1 MRKIKSLLL
10 SLVLAFVVFFGAF
23 AFKTPV
29 ASAANFHL
37 SYNEYAEKV
46 QTILGD
52 FCDFK
57 ARTAG
62 SAVEK
67 DAATYIRDYLMTN
80 ATKVSAKSDL
90 STENGIQEFK
100 FVSVYTG
107 LYETS
112 QNVIFEYKTDVKTSK
127 KVILACNYDA
137 PLKYDEETG
146 DYITYNNDALNVSA
160 AGVASLMILAETLP
174 NYNLGFNLEF
184 VFFGAGE
191 SSFAGSNF
199 YLNGLSEDEAKEV
212 LCVINI
218 DKVAL
223 GNNLY
228 FYMDEV
234 KTSFSKYVSSVVSS
248 FSKEIDLSHLNKTEY
263 VYNDLGL
270 GYSHIAIESDNVNFM
285 KRGIATINLFAGDYE
300 TGIVMGR
307 NEYNG
312 KELIS
317 YTDNDTLEYINKNLG
332 NNEIADNLYL
342 VNSAVET
349 LLTDADFEKNAAKS
363 YGKTNWFY
371 SIFAN
376 EKLVLWFT
384 IVAFAVILIISMYI
398 YYKLT
403 VKSYYAN
410 VEVEFLSSVMKISDH
425 VEKGPESKEVA
436 KVVGQVLAN
445 DIKKNKT
452 LKPEK
457 KKKDKK

>member
-1 MRKIKSLLL
+1 MI
-10 SLVLAFVVFFGAF
+10 FGGFTA
-23 AFKTPV
+23 KTSV
-29 ASAANFHL
+29 ASASNFQL
-37 SYNEYAEKV
+37 TYNEYSEKV
-46 QTILGD
+46 QTILSE
-52 FCDFK
+52 FCTFS

-62 SAVEK
+62 SKVEK
-67 DAATYIRDYLMTN
+67 DAATYIRDYLAVN
-80 ATKVSAKSDL
+80 ASKVTAKNDL
-90 STENGIQEFK
+90 STENGIQEFM
-100 FVSVYTG
+100 FVSDYTG
-107 LYETS
+107 VYETS
-112 QNVIFEYKTDVKTSK
+112 QNVIFEYKSNVKTNK

-191 SSFAGSNF
+191 SSFAGSDF
-199 YLNGLSEDEAKEV
+199 YLNGLSSDDEKDV

-248 FSKEIDLSHLNKTEY
+248 FSKEINLSHLNKTEY

-270 GYSHIAIESDNVNFM
+270 GYSHIALESDNVNFM

-317 YTDNDTLEYINKNLG
+317 YTDNDTIDYINKNLG
-332 NNEIADNLYL
+332 NEEIADNLYK
-342 VNSAVET
+342 VNSAIET
-349 LLTDADFEKNAAKS
+349 LLNDVNFEKNAAKS

-371 SIFAN
+371 KIFAN
-376 EKLVLWFT
+376 EALVLWFT
-384 IVAFAVILIISMYI
+384 IVAFVVILIVSMHI
-398 YYKLT
+398 YNKLT
-403 VKSYYAN
+403 FKSYYAN
-410 VEVEFLSSVMKISDH
+410 VEVEFLSSVVKISDH
-425 VEKGPESKEVA
+425 VEKGPESKDVA

-452 LKPEK
+452 LRPEK
-457 KKKDKK
+457 KKKEKDKE